1 VNSKISTDP
10 TYPYISNG
18 YTIWCYQAMPYHA
31 RHEPAL
37 MMQRA
42 KCRKLPVPW
51 QHESFWDPLAKK
63 QKWEKDGKSVIH
75 ELSFLGLGGQ
85 KIMTLT
91 YHYSSSARFRSIF
104 RCFPM
109 FFCQTQPGNRTC
121 GARSGGKR
129 LAGSRT
135 RCRLS
140 DLYQLG
146 ILYQSK

>member
-1 VNSKISTDP
+1 MNSKISTDP

-63 QKWEKDGKSVIH
+63 QKWEKQTVIH
-75 ELSFLGLGGQ
+75 WLCLFRWS
-85 KIMTLT
+85 KDHMTT
-91 YHYSSSARFRSIF
+91 YHYSSSARFRWIF

-109 FFCQTQPGNRTC
+109 FFCETQPGNRTC

-146 ILYQSK
+146 ILYQNSRDL